1 MSAGPRVQE
10 EHLWHGKKAH
20 QKGKVSGDLGLGLQL
35 EGARQKVKAD
45 ETSEE
50 KRANA
55 EEWSQADDT
64 KDRGSAWT

>member
-1 MSAGPRVQE
+1 MSAGPRVQGE
-10 EHLWHGKKAH
+10 RIWHGKKAH

-50 KRANA
+50 KKANA
-55 EEWSQADDT
+55 EE
-64 KDRGSAWT
+64 

>member
-1 MSAGPRVQE
+1 MSAGPRVQGE
-10 EHLWHGKKAH
+10 RLWHGKKVH

-50 KRANA
+50 KKANA
-55 EEWSQADDT
+55 KKWGQTGNT
-64 KDRGSAWT
+64 KDKRNV

>member
-1 MSAGPRVQE
+1 MSAGPRVQGE
-10 EHLWHGKKAH
+10 RIWHGKKAH

-35 EGARQKVKAD
+35 EGAHQKVKAD